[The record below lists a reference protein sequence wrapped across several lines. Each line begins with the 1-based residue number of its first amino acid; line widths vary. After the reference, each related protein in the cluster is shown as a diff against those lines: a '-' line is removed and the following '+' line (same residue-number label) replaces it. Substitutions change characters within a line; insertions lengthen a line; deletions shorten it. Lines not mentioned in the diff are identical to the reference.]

1 MASRA
6 GAGVRSG
13 PHQFFE
19 GVAQELE
26 EFARLVY
33 SAPTTAPHDR
43 EPPEVAAHLWQWFS
57 EIALSRT
64 GNGYGANPVQP
75 SEILSWAKGMNIA
88 MTRWEFSTLRRMEAA
103 VIPILNRKKPD
114 DGPVNEVSATD
125 TAGVSALFAGLRARA
140 AAAFP
145 E

>member
-1 MASRA
+1 VASRA
-6 GAGVRSG
+6 GAGFRSG

-33 SAPTTAPHDR
+33 SAPITAPHDG
-43 EPPEVAAHLWQWFS
+43 EPPEAAAYLWQWFS
-57 EIALSRT
+57 EIAMSRT

-88 MTRWEFSTLRRMEAA
+88 MTQWEFSTLRRMEAVA
-103 VIPILNRKKPD
+103 ISILNRKND
-114 DGPVNEVSATD
+114 DKTANEVSVTN

-140 AAAFP
+140 SQVFG

>member
-13 PHQFFE
+13 PLQFFE
-19 GVAQELE
+19 GVAQELV
-26 EFARLVY
+26 EFVRLVY
-33 SAPTTAPHDR
+33 LAPITAPHQD
-43 EPPEVAAHLWQWFS
+43 EPPEVAAYLWQWFS

-88 MTRWEFSTLRRMEAA
+88 MTPWEFSTLRRMEAA
-103 VIPILNRKKPD
+103 VIPILNRKKSD
-114 DGPVNEVSATD
+114 DAPANEVSVTD

-140 AAAFP
+140 AVAFP